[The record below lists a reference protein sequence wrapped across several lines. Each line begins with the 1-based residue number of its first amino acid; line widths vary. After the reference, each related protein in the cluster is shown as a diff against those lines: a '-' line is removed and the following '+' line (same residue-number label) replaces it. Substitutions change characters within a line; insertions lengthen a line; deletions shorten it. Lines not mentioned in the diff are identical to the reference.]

1 MADTKVSSI
10 GDILRHPNFQSSL
23 RMADDK
29 SEEIVQCQYCDG
41 LRPKSEH
48 VQHIMD
54 DCLAFIWARDLNS
67 CETNDDF
74 RNEPQG

>member
-1 MADTKVSSI
+1 
-10 GDILRHPNFQSSL
+10 
-23 RMADDK
+23 MADDK

-54 DCLAFIWARDLNS
+54 DCLAFIWARDLID
-67 CETNDDF
+67 CEMNDDF